1 MEDFVIKTENLS
13 KVYGRLFW
21 KKKEPSL
28 KGLNLEIP
36 YGTVFGFLGPN
47 GAGKTTT
54 IRLLMGLI
62 KPTTGQAWVLGKPA
76 DDVKVKLRIG
86 YLPDGPTF
94 SPYLK
99 AYEFLNICAKL
110 LQIPSSQR
118 RKRIEEVLETVKM
131 SEHANSKL
139 GGFSRGMTQRI
150 GIAQAI
156 LNKPD
161 VLILDEPLVG
171 LDPHGRQELKDIV
184 AEQRKAGTNVFFCSH
199 ILSDVERICDSV
211 GILFKGDLLRCG
223 KLDEL
228 LGATGMRITVNVGN
242 DELTQKL
249 LPQANSSVRLAD
261 GGWELIFNNN
271 DEVKAMVDDYVA
283 KKPDSMMITPSRESL
298 EDYFFRNIA
307 VAEQQS

>member
-13 KVYGRLFW
+13 KIYGRLFW

-28 KGLNLEIP
+28 KGLNLQIP

-62 KPTTGQAWVLGKPA
+62 KPTTGAAWVLGKPA

-110 LQIPSSQR
+110 LQIPSSER
-118 RKRIEEVLETVKM
+118 RKRIEEVLEAVKM

-156 LNKPD
+156 LNKPE

-184 AEQRKAGTNVFFCSH
+184 NEQRKAGTNVFFCSH
-199 ILSDVERICDSV
+199 ILSDVERICDRV
-211 GILFKGDLLRCG
+211 GILYKGDLLRCG
-223 KLDEL
+223 KLEDL
-228 LGATGMRITVNVGN
+228 LGSTGMRVMVKAGN
-242 DELTQKL
+242 EELMQRL

-271 DEVKAMVDDYVA
+271 DEIKNVLEDHLGKN
-283 KKPDSMMITPSRESL
+283 PDSLAVTPSRESL

-307 VAEQQS
+307 IADQQN